1 MEQEGGMTYK
11 ELLESKKKDLKLL
24 IKARER
30 GLEAIGSLI
39 RIEKIETTIKA
50 LEKQIPAEV
59 TEFAEFS
66 HDGSSFYKLD
76 FLCPGCGHAVYG
88 QPYKPNFCKEC
99 GQALDWSE

>member
-1 MEQEGGMTYK
+1 MTYK
-11 ELLESKKKDLKLL
+11 EAIKKFEPIVNNEAYADYFKDACVL
-24 IKARER
+24 A
-30 GLEAIGSLI
+30 
-39 RIEKIETTIKA
+39 TKA